1 MKKRTWLLVLLPL
14 FMACQVETPE
24 RTPDAHFVQQ
34 TNEPNCGGFTTV
46 YYQWLKQGKYGVS
59 DQAAELAQVG
69 EVYTRIKFG
78 EHFAGPPF
86 DSAFPGLENGS
97 DPAKMMKYLKD
108 NVGDPGLFYLD
119 PDNTQFTLIKQAIQ
133 LVEPVLWAE
142 LQDNVRDEVIP
153 DLKPFQYAI
162 GIYSVFNELSHL
174 TAQPPQLDG
183 LHYLL
188 FHHNGERLVAYNPWD
203 GYPRPAYYNQLI
215 QKEPI
220 VHNGR
225 ILVPTGSGILLP

>member
-1 MKKRTWLLVLLPL
+1 MKKQIWLLALLPGL
-14 FMACQVETPE
+14 LYMACQLETPE
-24 RTPDAHFVQQ
+24 RTQDARFVRQ

-46 YYQWLKQGKYGVS
+46 YYEWLKEGKYGSANEAADKLVVS
-59 DQAAELAQVG
+59 G
-69 EVYTRIKFG
+69 VYNQIRFG
-78 EHFAGPPF
+78 
-86 DSAFPGLENGS
+86 DSYSSIFSGLENGS
-97 DPAKMMKYLKD
+97 NPAKIMKYLKD

-119 PDNTQFTLIKQAIQ
+119 PDNTEFQGINQAIQ
-133 LVEPVLWAE
+133 TIDSDLWNE
-142 LQDNVRDEVIP
+142 LEGNVRNEVIP

-162 GIYSVFNELSHL
+162 GIYSVFNSVEHL
-174 TAQPPQLDG
+174 QTQQLDG

-188 FHHNGERLVAYNPWD
+188 FHHNGELLVAYNPWD
-203 GYPRPAYYNQLI
+203 GYPKPAYYEQLI